1 MSSLLEQAIVDAK
14 ALKEAALKNAEASII
29 EKYSSEVKSTLDKL
43 LEQEEAPPGME
54 GDFADLGGDLGV
66 PPEGG
71 VEEPEMGMGGPQGEE
86 LFEDDD
92 ELTLSATDGLDKS
105 DVRLNEED
113 DEVPVTINLDALREA
128 IENLENQL
136 DEEEEID
143 LNEEDLAS
151 LFEEDDLFEGAGD
164 VASKIMNF
172 IKSGGKLAD
181 FIQKAASI
189 TGDAADVEQLVG
201 VYAGNTEELEKDAQ
215 ALEDI
220 IKSLRDRGS
229 VAASP
234 VSKNLELSESDL
246 ESLFEEDEEDEGDED
261 LDAMADA
268 IMEKLR
274 VDTGADLSGWAG
286 LRSEEKK
293 YQMESGL
300 AARKSTGVDEEIKA
314 MKKAQE
320 ELVFENKSLKKKIS
334 QLASVL
340 EQAKD
345 NLQEVNVSNARLLYT
360 NRVLRNTSL
369 NERQKT
375 KIVEAISKAGSVKEA
390 KTIFESLQST
400 VASTPNRRPQSLS
413 EAISRPSQLIR
424 ASRHQDQK
432 PVDPFTDRWK
442 KLAGI

>member
-29 EKYSSEVKSTLDKL
+29 EKYSAEVKSTLDQL
-43 LEQEEAPPGME
+43 LEQDETPPGME
-54 GDFADLGGDLGV
+54 GDFEGLGGLGV
-66 PPEGG
+66 PPETGA
-71 VEEPEMGMGGPQGEE
+71 EEPPMAEAEEGEE
-86 LFEDDD
+86 SLFEDDSD
-92 ELTLSATDGLDKS
+92 VTLSATDDLDKK
-105 DVRLNEED
+105 DARLNGED
-113 DEVPVTINLDALREA
+113 QTVPVTVNLDALREA
-128 IENLENQL
+128 IEELETQL

-151 LFEEDDLFEGAGD
+151 HLEDESEEESEEEREKKEKQRRAAAAYNRSTYGYEEHPYDHHRKTGRYSLEEDDD
-164 VASKIMNF
+164 
-172 IKSGGKLAD
+172 
-181 FIQKAASI
+181 
-189 TGDAADVEQLVG
+189 
-201 VYAGNTEELEKDAQ
+201 
-215 ALEDI
+215 
-220 IKSLRDRGS
+220 
-229 VAASP
+229 P
-234 VSKNLELSESDL
+234 
-246 ESLFEEDEEDEGDED
+246 
-261 LDAMADA
+261 LDAMAEA

-286 LRSEEKK
+286 MRSEEKK
-293 YQMESGL
+293 YQMERGM

-320 ELVFENKSLKKKIS
+320 ELVFENKNLKNKIT
-334 QLASVL
+334 QMAELL
-340 EQAKD
+340 GKAKN

-390 KTIFESLQST
+390 KTIFESLEST
-400 VASTPNRRPQSLS
+400 VASTPSRRPQSLS

-424 ASRHQDQK
+424 ASRHQEEK
-432 PVDPFTDRWK
+432 PVDPYTDRWK

>member
-29 EKYSSEVKSTLDKL
+29 EKYSAEVKSTLDEL
-43 LEQEEAPPGME
+43 LEQDETPPGME
-54 GDFADLGGDLGV
+54 GDFADLGGLGV

-71 VEEPEMGMGGPQGEE
+71 GEEPPMAAMPEE
-86 LFEDDD
+86 TPALFEDDSGV
-92 ELTLSATDGLDKS
+92 TLSATDDLDKK
-105 DVRLNEED
+105 DARLNNED
-113 DEVPVTINLDALREA
+113 ETVPVTVNLDALREA
-128 IENLENQL
+128 IEELESQL
-136 DEEEEID
+136 DEDEEID

-151 LFEEDDLFEGAGD
+151 LFEEE
-164 VASKIMNF
+164 S
-172 IKSGGKLAD
+172 
-181 FIQKAASI
+181 
-189 TGDAADVEQLVG
+189 
-201 VYAGNTEELEKDAQ
+201 EEL
-215 ALEDI
+215 
-220 IKSLRDRGS
+220 
-229 VAASP
+229 
-234 VSKNLELSESDL
+234 
-246 ESLFEEDEEDEGDED
+246 DEEIELAEEEVDP

-268 IMEKLR
+268 IMEKMR
-274 VDTGADLSGWAG
+274 VDAGADLSGWAG
-286 LRSEEKK
+286 MRSEEKK
-293 YQMESGL
+293 YQMERGM

-320 ELVFENKSLKKKIS
+320 ELVFENKDLKTKIVK
-334 QLASVL
+334 LAELL

-345 NLQEVNVSNARLLYT
+345 NLQEVNLSNARLLYT

-375 KIVEAISKAGSVKEA
+375 KIVEAISKVGSVKEA

-424 ASRHQDQK
+424 ASRHQDEK
-432 PVDPFTDRWK
+432 SVDPYTDRWK

>member
-1 MSSLLEQAIVDAK
+1 
-14 ALKEAALKNAEASII
+14 LKNAEASII
-29 EKYSSEVKSTLDKL
+29 EKYSSEVKSMFDKL
-43 LEQEEAPPGME
+43 LEQEETPPGME

-66 PPEGG
+66 PPETGL
-71 VEEPEMGMGGPQGEE
+71 EEPGMEMGGPEEEE

-113 DEVPVTINLDALREA
+113 DEVPVTVNLDALREA

-136 DEEEEID
+136 DEEEELDLNEQDLAALFEEDAEELDEEIELADD
-143 LNEEDLAS
+143 LNEE
-151 LFEEDDLFEGAGD
+151 
-164 VASKIMNF
+164 
-172 IKSGGKLAD
+172 
-181 FIQKAASI
+181 
-189 TGDAADVEQLVG
+189 
-201 VYAGNTEELEKDAQ
+201 
-215 ALEDI
+215 
-220 IKSLRDRGS
+220 
-229 VAASP
+229 
-234 VSKNLELSESDL
+234 
-246 ESLFEEDEEDEGDED
+246 EGDP

-286 LRSEEKK
+286 SRSEEKK
-293 YQMESGL
+293 YQMERGL

>member
-29 EKYSSEVKSTLDKL
+29 EKYSAEVKSTLDEL
-43 LEQEEAPPGME
+43 LEQDEEPPGME
-54 GDFADLGGDLGV
+54 GDFADLGGLGV

-71 VEEPEMGMGGPQGEE
+71 AEEPAMAEATEEEE
-86 LFEDDD
+86 LFEDDS
-92 ELTLSATDGLDKS
+92 EVTLSATDDLDEG
-105 DVRLNEED
+105 DVRLNKED
-113 DEVPVTINLDALREA
+113 QTVPVTVNLDALREA
-128 IENLENQL
+128 IEELENQL
-136 DEEEEID
+136 DEDEEID

-151 LFEEDDLFEGAGD
+151 LFEEE
-164 VASKIMNF
+164 SE
-172 IKSGGKLAD
+172 
-181 FIQKAASI
+181 
-189 TGDAADVEQLVG
+189 DA
-201 VYAGNTEELEKDAQ
+201 EELDE
-215 ALEDI
+215 EI
-220 IKSLRDRGS
+220 
-229 VAASP
+229 
-234 VSKNLELSESDL
+234 EL
-246 ESLFEEDEEDEGDED
+246 EEDEDP

-286 LRSEEKK
+286 MRSEEKK
-293 YQMESGL
+293 YQMERGM

-320 ELVFENKSLKKKIS
+320 ELVFENKNLKNKIT
-334 QLASVL
+334 QMAELL
-340 EQAKD
+340 GKAKD

-390 KTIFESLQST
+390 KTIFESLEST
-400 VASTPNRRPQSLS
+400 VASTPSRRPQSLS

-424 ASRHQDQK
+424 ASRHQEEK

>member
-29 EKYSSEVKSTLDKL
+29 EKYSAEVKSTLDQL
-43 LEQEEAPPGME
+43 LEQDETPPGME
-54 GDFADLGGDLGV
+54 GDFEGLGGLGV
-66 PPEGG
+66 PPETG
-71 VEEPEMGMGGPQGEE
+71 VEEPPMAEAEE
-86 LFEDDD
+86 QEESLFEDDSD
-92 ELTLSATDGLDKS
+92 VTLSATDDLDES
-105 DVRLNEED
+105 DARLNGED
-113 DEVPVTINLDALREA
+113 QTVPVTVNLDALREA
-128 IENLENQL
+128 IEELETQL

-151 LFEEDDLFEGAGD
+151 LFEDDGEDSVEAIEELFNATDETIEELQSEDD
-164 VASKIMNF
+164 
-172 IKSGGKLAD
+172 
-181 FIQKAASI
+181 
-189 TGDAADVEQLVG
+189 T
-201 VYAGNTEELEKDAQ
+201 
-215 ALEDI
+215 
-220 IKSLRDRGS
+220 
-229 VAASP
+229 
-234 VSKNLELSESDL
+234 
-246 ESLFEEDEEDEGDED
+246 
-261 LDAMADA
+261 LDAMAEA

-274 VDTGADLSGWAG
+274 VDTGSDLSGWAG
-286 LRSEEKK
+286 MRSEEKK
-293 YQMESGL
+293 YQMERGM

-320 ELVFENKSLKKKIS
+320 ELVFENKNLKNKIT
-334 QLASVL
+334 QMAELL
-340 EQAKD
+340 GKAKD

-390 KTIFESLQST
+390 KTIFESLEST
-400 VASTPNRRPQSLS
+400 VASTPSRRPQSLS

-424 ASRHQDQK
+424 ASRHQEEK

>member
-29 EKYSSEVKSTLDKL
+29 EKYSAEVKSTLDEL
-43 LEQEEAPPGME
+43 LEQDEEPPGME
-54 GDFADLGGDLGV
+54 GDFADLGGLGV

-71 VEEPEMGMGGPQGEE
+71 AEEPAMAPMPEANPA
-86 LFEDDD
+86 LFED
-92 ELTLSATDGLDKS
+92 ESGVTLSAVDGLDEG
-105 DVRLNEED
+105 DVRLNKED
-113 DEVPVTINLDALREA
+113 ETVPVTVNLDALREA
-128 IENLENQL
+128 IEELESQL
-136 DEEEEID
+136 DEDEEID

-151 LFEEDDLFEGAGD
+151 LFEEE
-164 VASKIMNF
+164 S
-172 IKSGGKLAD
+172 
-181 FIQKAASI
+181 
-189 TGDAADVEQLVG
+189 
-201 VYAGNTEELEKDAQ
+201 EEL
-215 ALEDI
+215 
-220 IKSLRDRGS
+220 
-229 VAASP
+229 
-234 VSKNLELSESDL
+234 
-246 ESLFEEDEEDEGDED
+246 DEEIELAEEEVDP

-274 VDTGADLSGWAG
+274 VDTGADLPGWAG
-286 LRSEEKK
+286 MRSEEKK
-293 YQMESGL
+293 YQMERGL
-300 AARKSTGVDEEIKA
+300 AARKSTGVDEEITA

-320 ELVFENKSLKKKIS
+320 ELVFENKNLKTKIT
-334 QLASVL
+334 QMAELL
-340 EQAKD
+340 GQAKD

-390 KTIFESLQST
+390 KTIFESLESA
-400 VASTPNRRPQSLS
+400 VASAPSRRPQSLS

-424 ASRHQDQK
+424 ASRNVDEK

>member
-29 EKYSSEVKSTLDKL
+29 EKYSAEVKSTLDEL
-43 LEQEEAPPGME
+43 LEQDEEPPGME
-54 GDFADLGGDLGV
+54 GDFADLGGLGV

-71 VEEPEMGMGGPQGEE
+71 AEEPAMTPMPEE
-86 LFEDDD
+86 SPALFED
-92 ELTLSATDGLDKS
+92 ESEVTLSATDDLDES
-105 DVRLNEED
+105 DARLNKED
-113 DEVPVTINLDALREA
+113 ETVPVTVNLDALREA
-128 IENLENQL
+128 IEELESQL
-136 DEEEEID
+136 DEDEEID

-151 LFEEDDLFEGAGD
+151 LLEDE
-164 VASKIMNF
+164 S
-172 IKSGGKLAD
+172 
-181 FIQKAASI
+181 
-189 TGDAADVEQLVG
+189 
-201 VYAGNTEELEKDAQ
+201 EEL
-215 ALEDI
+215 
-220 IKSLRDRGS
+220 
-229 VAASP
+229 
-234 VSKNLELSESDL
+234 
-246 ESLFEEDEEDEGDED
+246 DEEIELAEEEVDP

-274 VDTGADLSGWAG
+274 VDTGADLPGWAG
-286 LRSEEKK
+286 MRSEEKK
-293 YQMESGL
+293 YQMERGL
-300 AARKSTGVDEEIKA
+300 AARKSTGVDEEITA

-320 ELVFENKSLKKKIS
+320 ELVFENKNLKTKIT
-334 QLASVL
+334 QLAEL
-340 EQAKD
+340 LGQAKD

-390 KTIFESLQST
+390 KTIFESLEST
-400 VASTPNRRPQSLS
+400 VASTPSRRPQSLS

-424 ASRHQDQK
+424 ASRHQEEK

>member
-43 LEQEEAPPGME
+43 LEQEETPPGME

-66 PPEGG
+66 PPEAGL
-71 VEEPEMGMGGPQGEE
+71 EEPGMEMGGPQEEE

-92 ELTLSATDGLDKS
+92 ELTLSATDGLDNS

-113 DEVPVTINLDALREA
+113 DEVPVTVNLDALREA

-136 DEEEEID
+136 DEEEEVD
-143 LNEEDLAS
+143 LNEQDLAA
-151 LFEEDDLFEGAGD
+151 LFEEEAEELD
-164 VASKIMNF
+164 
-172 IKSGGKLAD
+172 
-181 FIQKAASI
+181 
-189 TGDAADVEQLVG
+189 
-201 VYAGNTEELEKDAQ
+201 EELELAD
-215 ALEDI
+215 
-220 IKSLRDRGS
+220 
-229 VAASP
+229 
-234 VSKNLELSESDL
+234 ELNE
-246 ESLFEEDEEDEGDED
+246 EEEEDP
-261 LDAMADA
+261 LDAMAEA

-293 YQMESGL
+293 YQMERGL

>member
-29 EKYSSEVKSTLDKL
+29 EKYSAEVKSTLDEL
-43 LEQEEAPPGME
+43 LEQDEEPPEMQ
-54 GDFADLGGDLGV
+54 GDFADLGGLGV

-71 VEEPEMGMGGPQGEE
+71 AEEPAMAEATEEE
-86 LFEDDD
+86 LFEDDT
-92 ELTLSATDGLDKS
+92 EVTLSATDDMDKS
-105 DVRLNEED
+105 DARLNSED
-113 DEVPVTINLDALREA
+113 DTVPVTVNLDALREA
-128 IENLENQL
+128 IEELESQL
-136 DEEEEID
+136 DEDEEID
-143 LNEEDLAS
+143 LNEEDLAA
-151 LFEEDDLFEGAGD
+151 LFEDDEDVITLEEGPSE
-164 VASKIMNF
+164 VAEKILQF
-172 IKSGGKLAD
+172 VKGGGKLAD
-181 FIQKAASI
+181 FIQRAAQVS
-189 TGDAADVEQLVG
+189 GDSSDIEQLIG
-201 VYAGNTEELEKDAQ
+201 AYSGNTEELEKDVQ
-215 ALEDI
+215 ELEGI
-220 IKSLRDRGS
+220 IKDLGGETSDVMS
-229 VAASP
+229 AQ
-234 VSKNLELSESDL
+234 LSEE
-246 ESLFEEDEEDEGDED
+246 ESEEDP

-286 LRSEEKK
+286 MRSEEKK
-293 YQMESGL
+293 YQMERGM
-300 AARKSTGVDEEIKA
+300 AARKSTGVDEEIAA

-320 ELVFENKSLKKKIS
+320 ELVFENKNLKNKIT
-334 QLASVL
+334 QMAELL
-340 EQAKD
+340 GKAKD

-390 KTIFESLQST
+390 KTIFESLEST
-400 VASTPNRRPQSLS
+400 VASTPSRRPQSLS

-424 ASRHQDQK
+424 ASRHQEEK

>member
-29 EKYSSEVKSTLDKL
+29 EKYSAEVKSTLDEL
-43 LEQEEAPPGME
+43 LEQDEEPPGME
-54 GDFADLGGDLGV
+54 GDFADLGGLGV

-71 VEEPEMGMGGPQGEE
+71 AEEPAMAPMPEADPA
-86 LFEDDD
+86 LFED
-92 ELTLSATDGLDKS
+92 ESGVTLSATDGLDEG
-105 DVRLNEED
+105 DVRLNKED
-113 DEVPVTINLDALREA
+113 ETVPVTVNLDALREA
-128 IENLENQL
+128 IEELESQL
-136 DEEEEID
+136 DEDEEID

-151 LFEEDDLFEGAGD
+151 LFEEE
-164 VASKIMNF
+164 S
-172 IKSGGKLAD
+172 
-181 FIQKAASI
+181 
-189 TGDAADVEQLVG
+189 
-201 VYAGNTEELEKDAQ
+201 EEL
-215 ALEDI
+215 
-220 IKSLRDRGS
+220 
-229 VAASP
+229 
-234 VSKNLELSESDL
+234 
-246 ESLFEEDEEDEGDED
+246 DEEIELAEEEVDP

-286 LRSEEKK
+286 MRSEEKK
-293 YQMESGL
+293 YQMERGL
-300 AARKSTGVDEEIKA
+300 AARKSTGVDEEIAA

-320 ELVFENKSLKKKIS
+320 ELVFENKNLKTKIT
-334 QLASVL
+334 QMAELL
-340 EQAKD
+340 GQAKD

-390 KTIFESLQST
+390 KTIFESLEST
-400 VASTPNRRPQSLS
+400 VASAPSRRPQSLS

-424 ASRHQDQK
+424 ASRHQEEK

>member
-43 LEQEEAPPGME
+43 LEQEETPPGME

-66 PPEGG
+66 PPEAGL
-71 VEEPEMGMGGPQGEE
+71 EEPGTEMGGPEEE

-113 DEVPVTINLDALREA
+113 DEVPVTVNLDALREA
-128 IENLENQL
+128 IESLENQL

-151 LFEEDDLFEGAGD
+151 LFEEEVEELDEEIELADDL
-164 VASKIMNF
+164 N
-172 IKSGGKLAD
+172 
-181 FIQKAASI
+181 
-189 TGDAADVEQLVG
+189 EQ
-201 VYAGNTEELEKDAQ
+201 E
-215 ALEDI
+215 
-220 IKSLRDRGS
+220 
-229 VAASP
+229 
-234 VSKNLELSESDL
+234 
-246 ESLFEEDEEDEGDED
+246 EEDP
-261 LDAMADA
+261 LDAMAEA

-286 LRSEEKK
+286 SRSEEKK
-293 YQMESGL
+293 YQMERGM

-334 QLASVL
+334 QLAGVL

-432 PVDPFTDRWK
+432 PVDPFSDRWK

>member
-43 LEQEEAPPGME
+43 LEQEEEPGL
-54 GDFADLGGDLGV
+54 DADLADLGV
-66 PPEGG
+66 PPETGAP
-71 VEEPEMGMGGPQGEE
+71 EEPLAGGLSAEDEE
-86 LFEDDD
+86 LFEDDS
-92 ELTLSATDGLDKS
+92 EVTLSATDGLDNN
-105 DVRLNEED
+105 DVRLNKEEE
-113 DEVPVTINLDALREA
+113 EVPVTVNLDALREA
-128 IENLENQL
+128 IEELESQL
-136 DEEEEID
+136 DEDEEIE

-151 LFEEDDLFEGAGD
+151 LFEE
-164 VASKIMNF
+164 
-172 IKSGGKLAD
+172 
-181 FIQKAASI
+181 
-189 TGDAADVEQLVG
+189 
-201 VYAGNTEELEKDAQ
+201 EKD
-215 ALEDI
+215 
-220 IKSLRDRGS
+220 
-229 VAASP
+229 
-234 VSKNLELSESDL
+234 
-246 ESLFEEDEEDEGDED
+246 EEEEPDDKAPDPLDE
-261 LDAMADA
+261 MVDA
-268 IMEKLR
+268 IMEKMR

-286 LRSEEKK
+286 MRSEEKK
-293 YQMESGL
+293 YQMERGL

-320 ELVFENKSLKKKIS
+320 ELVFENKNLKTKIT
-334 QLASVL
+334 QLADL
-340 EQAKD
+340 LGQAKD

-375 KIVEAISKAGSVKEA
+375 KIVEAISKVGSVKEA

-424 ASRHQDQK
+424 ASRKIDEK
-432 PVDPFTDRWK
+432 PVDPYTDRWK

>member
-1 MSSLLEQAIVDAK
+1 
-14 ALKEAALKNAEASII
+14 
-29 EKYSSEVKSTLDKL
+29 
-43 LEQEEAPPGME
+43 
-54 GDFADLGGDLGV
+54 
-66 PPEGG
+66 
-71 VEEPEMGMGGPQGEE
+71 
-86 LFEDDD
+86 
-92 ELTLSATDGLDKS
+92 
-105 DVRLNEED
+105 
-113 DEVPVTINLDALREA
+113 
-128 IENLENQL
+128 
-136 DEEEEID
+136 
-143 LNEEDLAS
+143 
-151 LFEEDDLFEGAGD
+151 
-164 VASKIMNF
+164 MNF

-201 VYAGNTEELEKDAQ
+201 AYAGNTEELEKDAQ

-246 ESLFEEDEEDEGDED
+246 ESLFEEDEEDP

-293 YQMESGL
+293 YQMERGL
-300 AARKSTGVDEEIKA
+300 AVRKSTGVDEEIKA

-320 ELVFENKSLKKKIS
+320 ELVFENRSLKKKIS

>member
-29 EKYSSEVKSTLDKL
+29 EKYSAEVKSTLDEL
-43 LEQEEAPPGME
+43 LEQDETPPGME
-54 GDFADLGGDLGV
+54 GDFEGLGDLGV
-66 PPEGG
+66 PPEAGA
-71 VEEPEMGMGGPQGEE
+71 EEPAMEAAPEDVE
-86 LFEDDD
+86 LFEDDSD
-92 ELTLSATDGLDKS
+92 VTLSATDDLDQG
-105 DVRLNEED
+105 DVRLNGED
-113 DEVPVTINLDALREA
+113 DTVPVSVNLDALREA
-128 IENLENQL
+128 IEELESQL
-136 DEEEEID
+136 DEDEEID

-151 LFEEDDLFEGAGD
+151 LLEDESEELDEEIELSDDDLNEEED
-164 VASKIMNF
+164 
-172 IKSGGKLAD
+172 
-181 FIQKAASI
+181 
-189 TGDAADVEQLVG
+189 
-201 VYAGNTEELEKDAQ
+201 
-215 ALEDI
+215 
-220 IKSLRDRGS
+220 
-229 VAASP
+229 P
-234 VSKNLELSESDL
+234 
-246 ESLFEEDEEDEGDED
+246 

-286 LRSEEKK
+286 MRSEEKK
-293 YQMESGL
+293 YQMERGM

-320 ELVFENKSLKKKIS
+320 ELVFENKNLKNKIT
-334 QLASVL
+334 QMAELL
-340 EQAKD
+340 GKAKD